1 MNGSGYMDQHTE
13 IRPLIS
19 LRNIHKKFPGVHAL
33 RGVQFDLLPGE
44 VHALVGEN
52 GAGKSTLIK
61 IIAGVYDFEGEYL
74 LNGKPARIHKPLD
87 AIQNGISVIYQE
99 LNLVPDL
106 SIAENI
112 FFGRLPSTRS
122 GKVLWKT
129 LYEKTRGYL
138 EEVGLPINPK
148 LKVRYISVA
157 QQQLVEIAKSLSLD
171 ARIIIMDEP
180 TSALCSGEIDNL
192 FALIQRLKEK
202 GVGIIY
208 VSHKL
213 DEIFSISDRV
223 TVFRDGAYI
232 GTKATATLTQSELIS
247 MMVGRELSTLLPRT
261 TPTFG
266 DVVLEAKGLTSDR
279 VKDIS
284 FTVRKGEIVGFAGLM
299 GSGRTEL
306 TLALMGVDQR
316 KSGTIILDGKPV
328 PANDPVRSRDMGMGL
343 VPEDRKLFGIFPDLS
358 VKDNI
363 SIVSLKELS
372 SRFGISKSRESA
384 SVQSMIDNLS
394 IRTPSLK
401 QLIAKLSGGNQQ
413 KAILARWLMKQ
424 GVKLLIIDEP
434 TRGIDVGAKSEIYKI
449 MDELS
454 HRGMAI
460 IMMSSEMQEI
470 IGMCDRIYVMA
481 GGRIRQEFSRDSVSQ
496 EKILASCIA

>member
-1 MNGSGYMDQHTE
+1 
-13 IRPLIS
+13 
-19 LRNIHKKFPGVHAL
+19 
-33 RGVQFDLLPGE
+33 
-44 VHALVGEN
+44 
-52 GAGKSTLIK
+52 
-61 IIAGVYDFEGEYL
+61 
-74 LNGKPARIHKPLD
+74 
-87 AIQNGISVIYQE
+87 
-99 LNLVPDL
+99 
-106 SIAENI
+106 
-112 FFGRLPSTRS
+112 
-122 GKVLWKT
+122 
-129 LYEKTRGYL
+129 
-138 EEVGLPINPK
+138 
-148 LKVRYISVA
+148 
-157 QQQLVEIAKSLSLD
+157 
-171 ARIIIMDEP
+171 
-180 TSALCSGEIDNL
+180 
-192 FALIQRLKEK
+192 
-202 GVGIIY
+202 
-208 VSHKL
+208 
-213 DEIFSISDRV
+213 
-223 TVFRDGAYI
+223 
-232 GTKATATLTQSELIS
+232 
-247 MMVGRELSTLLPRT
+247 
-261 TPTFG
+261 
-266 DVVLEAKGLTSDR
+266 
-279 VKDIS
+279 
-284 FTVRKGEIVGFAGLM
+284 
-299 GSGRTEL
+299 
-306 TLALMGVDQR
+306 MGVDQR

-481 GGRIRQEFSRDSVSQ
+481 GGRIRQEFSRGSVSQ